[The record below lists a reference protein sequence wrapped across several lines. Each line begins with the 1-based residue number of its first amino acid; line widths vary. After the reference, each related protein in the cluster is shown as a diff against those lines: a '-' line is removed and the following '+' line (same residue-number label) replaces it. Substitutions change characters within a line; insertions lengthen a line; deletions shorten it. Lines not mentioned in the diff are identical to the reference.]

1 MLRVLESL
9 LRRVAAA
16 HAVLAAAIIACAVAM
31 APLSVSAQAYLLK
44 PGDVVEIT
52 VLEDPG
58 LNRQALVAPD
68 GRISLPLAGIIDVGG
83 RSLGAVQDLVT
94 ASLQKEFVQEVTVS
108 AALVSIGADDEE
120 LLAEE
125 AEEIETIS
133 IYVLGE
139 VGRPGRIDLIADE
152 PVTVL
157 QALSLAGGLGP
168 FAARKRIQIRQ
179 TVEEEETVRF
189 FNYDSIEDDNSPQ
202 PLFKLG
208 DGDVIIAPER
218 GLFD

>member
-1 MLRVLESL
+1 MLKSL
-9 LRRVAAA
+9 RLLIEAKRIVVAAA
-16 HAVLAAAIIACAVAM
+16 VILGLAVAV
-31 APLSVSAQAYLLK
+31 PSQGLAQAYLLK
-44 PGDVVEIT
+44 PGDVVEIS
-52 VLEDPG
+52 VLEDPS

-68 GRISLPLAGIIDVGG
+68 GRISVPLAGIIDVGG
-83 RSLGAVQDLVT
+83 KSLETVQNLVR
-94 ASLQKEFVQEVTVS
+94 ARLQREFVQEVTVS
-108 AALVSIGADDEE
+108 AALAAVAADDEE
-120 LLAEE
+120 LLPEE
-125 AEEIETIS
+125 EDLDTIS

-139 VGRPGRIDLIADE
+139 VGRPGRIDLLADE

-168 FAARKRIQIRQ
+168 FAARHRIQIRQ

-189 FNYDSIEDDNSPQ
+189 FDYDAIEEANGPQ